1 MPAKLDRRAF
11 IGSALALGA
20 LCYVQPTAAFGVTSA
35 EKKAEIATVKAKLDA
50 ISDEVEAAAEGY
62 NEAMIA
68 YEAATAKV
76 EKNQKKIRK
85 AKKKIAKLQS
95 HLETRA
101 TAMYR
106 TGSMSYLDVLLGSAS
121 FDDFAT
127 VWDTLNSL
135 NEDDADLVASTKL
148 AKQELQE
155 AQEDLDAQQEEAA
168 TQLAKA
174 KEYQATAEAK
184 EAEYQAEY
192 NSLSAEYQELLAKE
206 KEEEEARL
214 AAAAAAYT
222 PSRTTTSSSSSSSS
236 TDSSSESSNSTSS
249 DTSSST
255 ESTESSESSESS
267 TATAS
272 YSGNNAAVS
281 RAYAELGKPYVWGG
295 VGPDGYDCSGLVSYC
310 ISGSHTRIYTAAA
323 LWGHA
328 SCAEVAGAPVACSSS
343 HCGLAIG
350 GSRMIHA
357 PQTGEVVTIAALRG
371 HCVVP

>member
-68 YEAATAKV
+68 YEEATAKV
-76 EKNQKKIRK
+76 EKNQKKIKK

-174 KEYQATAEAK
+174 KECQATAEAK

-222 PSRTTTSSSSSSSS
+222 PSRTTTSSDSSSSSS
-236 TDSSSESSNSTSS
+236 SSSDSSSSSSS
-249 DTSSST
+249 DSSS
-255 ESTESSESSESS
+255 S
-267 TATAS
+267 TAS

-328 SCAEVAGAPVACSSS
+328 SCSEVAGAPVACSSS

-357 PQTGEVVTIAALRG
+357 PQTGDVVKIAALRG